1 MIRAFIPLGIFV
13 VLAGFLYVGLDLNPR
28 DIPSPL
34 IDKAAPSFELTQL
47 HQPEVRITRDE
58 MLGWVWV
65 LNVWASWCISCRHEH
80 PILMELAR
88 SGVVPIVGLN
98 YKDERSDAIT
108 WLEDF
113 GNPYIVSGFDH
124 NGRVGVDFG
133 VYGVPES
140 YVIDKQGVIRYKHTG
155 PVTPQAVKEKI
166 LPLVRQLNG

>member
-1 MIRAFIPLGIFV
+1 
-13 VLAGFLYVGLDLNPR
+13 
-28 DIPSPL
+28 
-34 IDKAAPSFELTQL
+34 
-47 HQPEVRITRDE
+47 
-58 MLGWVWV
+58 
-65 LNVWASWCISCRHEH
+65 
-80 PILMELAR
+80 MELAR
-88 SGVVPIVGLN
+88 SGIVPIVGLN
-98 YKDERSDAIT
+98 YKDERNDAIT

-113 GNPYIVSGFDH
+113 GDPYIVSGFDN

>member
-58 MLGWVWV
+58 MLGRVWV